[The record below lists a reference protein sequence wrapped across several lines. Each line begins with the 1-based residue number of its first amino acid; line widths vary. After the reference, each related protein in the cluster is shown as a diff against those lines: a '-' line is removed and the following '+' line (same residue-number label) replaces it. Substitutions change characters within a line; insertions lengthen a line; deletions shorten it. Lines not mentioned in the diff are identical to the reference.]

1 MKTVQDLSAH
11 LLELFGQ
18 VDDTLSRVSHMSN
31 VAYADKDAKL
41 HDLLGQTYWD
51 LNEARRAVIIAMT
64 NLNTR
69 TSTQGETK

>member
-31 VAYADKDAKL
+31 VAYGEGDTRL
-41 HDLLGQTYWD
+41 HQTLDQTYWD
-51 LNEARRAVIIAMT
+51 LNEARKALICAIA
-64 NLNTR
+64 NANTLS
-69 TSTQGETK
+69 TSKGESK